1 AEQLDADG
9 GGYTILH
16 IQLRGLRLV
25 TDTLGRE
32 AGEDVLQA
40 MVGRLGALGARHGLT
55 AWQPAEGFVVAV
67 TAGHAPPAALEA
79 RWEAAS
85 EPVRGRDSCPQLVP
99 RTGVASCPGDG
110 ERADQVLGRAAQAAH
125 AARGR
130 GVVVSRFDWR
140 MAGRHAERLQLAG
153 RIRRAIDRD

>member
-40 MVGRLGALGARHGLT
+40 MVGRLGALGARYGLT
-55 AWQPAEGFVVAV
+55 AWQPAEDFVVAV
-67 TAGHAPPAALEA
+67 TAGHDPQAALEA
-79 RWEAAS
+79 LLEAAS
-85 EPVRGRDSCPQLVP
+85 EPVRGRDSFHQLEP
-99 RTGVASCPGDG
+99 RIGVASCPDDG

-125 AARGR
+125 AAREQ
-130 GVVVSRFDWR
+130 GVVVSRFDCR
-140 MAGRHAERLQLAG
+140 MAARHAE
-153 RIRRAIDRD
+153 